1 MFKNKKEKN
10 RFENLKRRAVAKG
23 LQSDFELSIKNVQAD
38 KKGFSSPEV
47 ILNGT
52 PAGLLVGLAILYKE
66 IKSNVPMYYGMLDD
80 VLETID
86 PITYK
91 YERVEERIE

>member
-1 MFKNKKEKN
+1 MNFQKIRVVE
-10 RFENLKRRAVAKG
+10 KG
-23 LQSDFELSIKNVQAD
+23 LQSDFELSIKNVKAD
-38 KKGFSSPEV
+38 KKEVSSPSV

-86 PITYK
+86 SITYK
-91 YERVEERIE
+91 HERVEEKIK

>member
-1 MFKNKKEKN
+1 M
-10 RFENLKRRAVAKG
+10 
-23 LQSDFELSIKNVQAD
+23 
-38 KKGFSSPEV
+38 

-86 PITYK
+86 SITYK